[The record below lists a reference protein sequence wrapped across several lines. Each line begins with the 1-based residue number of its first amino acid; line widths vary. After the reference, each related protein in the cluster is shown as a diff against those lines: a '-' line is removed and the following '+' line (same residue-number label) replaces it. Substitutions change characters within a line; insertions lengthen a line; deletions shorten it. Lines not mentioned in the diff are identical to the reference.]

1 MKSIS
6 RYLKIFIG
14 LIIGV
19 YVFVG
24 AVNLFV
30 DPYGI
35 YGSPTLQGINALKVD
50 VDQQARILKAFQ
62 VRARKP
68 HGLIAGSSRAQLGI
82 PADHPAWPERARPVY
97 NLSLYGGYLY
107 ETMRYFQ
114 HAAALGTVRD
124 AVLAVDLWMF
134 DRDWATRPGFDE
146 ARFLV
151 AADGTPQA
159 PDDLEPIRI
168 LFVWDTFRASLRIL
182 GRQDRDDVLVQSADG
197 TAYWRTLK
205 AWLDSKY
212 SHHQQFGYMEH
223 MFATTAWQPEQ
234 ARRWDVTDPT
244 DSTSPLQYF
253 RTMVQTAYA
262 QEINLKIVISPS
274 HARIWEVLFA
284 AGMWQTWEDWKRAL
298 LTIIEEEAA
307 RAGAAP
313 FPLWDFSGYNTI
325 TTEDLPR
332 NPGLP
337 MQWYLDGSH
346 FNLQVGGMMLT
357 RIFDANGAPV
367 PPDFGRRLTLE
378 TMDAALADIRRA
390 RAEYAVQFPDD
401 VSEAADWG
409 KQ

>member
-14 LIIGV
+14 LIVGV
-19 YVFVG
+19 YVLVG
-24 AVNLFV
+24 AVNLSV

-35 YGSPTLQGINALKVD
+35 YGSPTFKGVNALKVD
-50 VDQQARILKAFQ
+50 VDQQVRMLKAFQ
-62 VRARKP
+62 IRARQP
-68 HGLIAGSSRAQLGI
+68 QGLIAGSSRAQLGI
-82 PADHPAWPERARPVY
+82 PAAHPAWPERAKSVY

-114 HAAALGTVRD
+114 HAATLGTVRD

-151 AADGTPQA
+151 AADGIPQT
-159 PDDLEPIRI
+159 PDDLEPVRI
-168 LFVWDTFRASLRIL
+168 LFAWDTFRASLRTL
-182 GRQDRDDVLVQSADG
+182 SRQDRDDVLVQNADG
-197 TAYWRTLK
+197 TAYWRTLE
-205 AWLDSKY
+205 AWLDSKF
-212 SHHQQFGYMEH
+212 SHHQQFGYMEY
-223 MFATTAWQPEQ
+223 MFATTAWQPNQ
-234 ARRWDVTDPT
+234 AQRWDVTDPT
-244 DSTSPLQYF
+244 DPTSPLQYF

-262 QEINLKIVISPS
+262 QKIDLKIVISPS

-298 LTIIEEEAA
+298 LTINDEEAD

-332 NPGLP
+332 NPGVP

-346 FNLQVGGMMLT
+346 FNLTVGGMMLS
-357 RIFDANGAPV
+357 RMFGVDDASV
-367 PPDFGRRLTLE
+367 PADFGRKLTPD
-378 TMDAALADIRRA
+378 TMDAALADIRRE
-390 RAEYAVQFPDD
+390 RAEYAVQYPDD

-409 KQ
+409 KH